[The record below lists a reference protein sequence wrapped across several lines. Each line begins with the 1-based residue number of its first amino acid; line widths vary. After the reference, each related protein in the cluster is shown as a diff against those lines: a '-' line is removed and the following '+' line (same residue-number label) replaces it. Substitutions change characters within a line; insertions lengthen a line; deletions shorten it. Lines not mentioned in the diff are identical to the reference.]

1 MYCSNLVYKVLYN
14 RFDEGIQ
21 LETLALRFLYGGQI
35 TCTVANSLIR
45 YYIIALTIEGIQLE
59 TLALRFLYGGQITCT
74 VVTSLIRCYIIA
86 LTKGYSSKH

>member
-1 MYCSNLVYKVLYN
+1 MYCSNFVDKVVYN

-35 TCTVANSLIR
+35 TCTVATSLIR
-45 YYIIALTIEGIQLE
+45 Y
-59 TLALRFLYGGQITCT
+59 
-74 VVTSLIRCYIIA
+74 YIIA